1 MQGVYNI
8 WMHLTVSRVAG
19 LARAPNPDAAVAA
32 GRGLDG
38 GQVSREDNAQR
49 EGEYQSV
56 VSARAPCS
64 GRQSCWTLENMLFAR
79 KVANLSKISPLS
91 SQSPSCSPLQSNP
104 RVPAVV
110 MGQSQMCSRHLIIVQ
125 QFN

>member
-79 KVANLSKISPLS
+79 KVANLSTISILE
-91 SQSPSCSPLQSNP
+91 CSPKSK
-104 RVPAVV
+104 
-110 MGQSQMCSRHLIIVQ
+110 IVHQ
-125 QFN
+125 NVNKTNECKQ

>member
-64 GRQSCWTLENMLFAR
+64 VLLDLGKYVVCKKSC
-79 KVANLSKISPLS
+79 
-91 SQSPSCSPLQSNP
+91 
-104 RVPAVV
+104 
-110 MGQSQMCSRHLIIVQ
+110 
-125 QFN
+125 QFK

>member
-79 KVANLSKISPLS
+79 KVANLRK
-91 SQSPSCSPLQSNP
+91 SC
-104 RVPAVV
+104 
-110 MGQSQMCSRHLIIVQ
+110 
-125 QFN
+125 QFK